1 MYAIVDIET
10 TGGNAKTGAITEI
23 AIVIHDGINVIEQY
37 QTLINPRVSIP
48 PFITTLTGID
58 DEMVSVA
65 PFFED
70 IAPKLIELLSG
81 VVFVAHNV
89 NFDYSF
95 ILENLKKVGLIWE
108 APKLCTVR
116 LSRKIFPGYQSYS
129 LGKICQSLGIP
140 VKDRHRALGDA
151 LATTTLFCLLLQ
163 HDKDKTVQ
171 KMLKKGSRESYLP
184 MNLPKAD
191 IDLLPDEPGVYY
203 FHNQQGKIIYV
214 GKAKALKKR
223 VISHFS
229 NNSTSAKKQELIRN
243 VCHISFNLTG
253 SEFAAEIIESIEI
266 RQHWPIFNLS
276 QKKPEFPFGLFLYED
291 MLGRNRLAIGN
302 VKKYSSSIYHFHVLT
317 EGYQLLWRMVK
328 THQLCPKLCF
338 LQTEGDCVGVQEGY
352 CKGVCC
358 NNESID
364 TYNVRV
370 KTAIEALLDILPSFG
385 LVEQGR
391 KEQEKMYM
399 LVENG
404 KFYGYG
410 FLPSETK
417 INNKEHLK
425 ELLQP
430 APENEFIRSLVLRY
444 AEINPSQKINFTNDN
459 N

>member
-10 TGGNAKTGAITEI
+10 TGGNAKTGSITEI
-23 AIVIHDGINVIEQY
+23 AIVIHDGVNTIEQY
-37 QTLINPRVSIP
+37 QTLINPKVPIP

-58 DEMVSVA
+58 DEMVSSA

-70 IAPKLIELLSG
+70 VAPQIMNLLSG

-95 ILENLKKVGLIWE
+95 ILEHLKKVGLIWE

-129 LGKICQSLGIP
+129 LGKICNSLGIP
-140 VKDRHRALGDA
+140 IKDRHRALGDA

-191 IDLLPDEPGVYY
+191 IDQLPDEPGVYY

-229 NNSTSAKKQELIRN
+229 NNSTSAKKQELIRT

-276 QKKPEFPFGLFLYED
+276 QKKPEFPYGLFLYED

-302 VKKYSSSIYHFHVLT
+302 VKKHSTSIYHFHVLT

-328 THQLCPKLCF
+328 THSLCPKLCF

-358 NNESID
+358 NNESVD
-364 TYNVRV
+364 DYNNRV

-385 LVEQGR
+385 LIEQGR
-391 KEQEKMYM
+391 GEQEKMYM

-444 AEINPSQKINFTNDN
+444 AEINPSQKISFTNDN